1 MSHGDDLPAVS
12 GQGSAGIGGGL
23 VNEQLDV
30 LKLVAE
36 RLQHADIAYM
46 ISGSIALNYYAQP
59 RLTRDIDIVV
69 ALQRED
75 TERVINLFAED
86 FYIDA
91 DAVRNAIAQ
100 LGMFNIIHYDHV
112 LKVDFIV
119 RKETPYR
126 QEEFARRMTVEIHG
140 VTMWLVTAED
150 LLLSKLLWAAESHS
164 EMQLQDVRNLIRAV
178 ADLDWAY
185 IERWA
190 DELTIGELLRE
201 VRG

>member
-1 MSHGDDLPAVS
+1 MS
-12 GQGSAGIGGGL
+12 
-23 VNEQLDV
+23 EQLDV

-36 RLQHADIAYM
+36 RLQRADIAYM
-46 ISGSIALNYYAQP
+46 ISDSIALNYYAQP

-69 ALQRED
+69 ALRRED
-75 TERVINLFAED
+75 AERVTNLFAED

-91 DAVRNAIAQ
+91 EAMCNAIVQ

-112 LKVDFIV
+112 VKVDCIV
-119 RKETPYR
+119 RKDTLYR
-126 QEEFARRMTVEIHG
+126 QEEFARRIAVEIDG
-140 VTMWLVTAED
+140 ATMWLVTAED
-150 LLLSKLLWAAESHS
+150 LLLSKLVWAAESHS

-190 DELTIGELLRE
+190 DELTVGELLRE

>member
-1 MSHGDDLPAVS
+1 M
-12 GQGSAGIGGGL
+12 
-23 VNEQLDV
+23 NEQLDV
-30 LKLVAE
+30 LKLVTE
-36 RLQHADIAYM
+36 RLHRADIAYM

-69 ALQRED
+69 ALRPAD
-75 TERVINLFAED
+75 ADRVTHLFAAD

-91 DAVRNAIAQ
+91 EAVRNAIAQ

-112 LKVDFIV
+112 MKVDFIV
-119 RKETPYR
+119 RKDTPYR
-126 QEEFARRMTVEIHG
+126 HEEFARRCAVDIDG

-150 LLLSKLLWAAESHS
+150 LLLSKLAWAADSRS
-164 EMQLQDVRNLIRAV
+164 EIQLQDVRNLISAV
-178 ADLDWAY
+178 VHLDWTY

-190 DELTIGELLRE
+190 TALTLDELLRE

>member
-1 MSHGDDLPAVS
+1 MS
-12 GQGSAGIGGGL
+12 
-23 VNEQLDV
+23 EQLDV
-30 LKLVAE
+30 LKLVVE
-36 RLQHADIAYM
+36 RLQRVDIAYM
-46 ISGSIALNYYAQP
+46 ISGSMALNYYAQP

-69 ALQRED
+69 ALRRED
-75 TERVINLFAED
+75 AERVTSLFAAD

-112 LKVDFIV
+112 MKVDCIV
-119 RKETPYR
+119 RKDTSYR
-126 QEEFARRMTVEIHG
+126 QEEFTRRIAVEIDG

-150 LLLSKLLWAAESHS
+150 LLLSKLVWAAESHS
-164 EMQLQDVRNLIRAV
+164 EMQLQDVHNLIRAV
-178 ADLDWAY
+178 ADLDWTY

-190 DELTIGELLRE
+190 NELTVGELLRE

>member
-1 MSHGDDLPAVS
+1 MS
-12 GQGSAGIGGGL
+12 
-23 VNEQLDV
+23 EQLDV
-30 LKLVAE
+30 LKLVAG
-36 RLQHADIAYM
+36 RLQRADIAYM

-69 ALQRED
+69 ALGRED
-75 TERVINLFAED
+75 AERVTSLFAED

-91 DAVRNAIAQ
+91 EAVCNAIVQ

-112 LKVDFIV
+112 MKVDFIV

-126 QEEFARRMTVEIHG
+126 QEEFARRSAVDIDG

-150 LLLSKLLWAAESHS
+150 LLLSKLAWAAESRS
-164 EMQLQDVRNLIRAV
+164 EIQFQDVRNLIRSV
-178 ADLDWAY
+178 ADLDWTY

-190 DELTIGELLRE
+190 DELTLGELLRE

>member
-1 MSHGDDLPAVS
+1 MS
-12 GQGSAGIGGGL
+12 
-23 VNEQLDV
+23 EQLDV

-36 RLQHADIAYM
+36 RLQRADIAYM

-69 ALQRED
+69 ALRRED
-75 TERVINLFAED
+75 AERVTNLFAED

-91 DAVRNAIAQ
+91 EAVYNAIAQ

-126 QEEFARRMTVEIHG
+126 QEEFAWRIAIEIDG
-140 VTMWLVTAED
+140 ATLWLVTAED
-150 LLLSKLLWAAESHS
+150 LLLSKLVWAAESHS
-164 EMQLQDVRNLIRAV
+164 EMQLQDVRSLIRSV
-178 ADLDWAY
+178 ADFDWTY

-190 DELTIGELLRE
+190 DALTIGELLRE

>member
-1 MSHGDDLPAVS
+1 MS
-12 GQGSAGIGGGL
+12 
-23 VNEQLDV
+23 EQLDV

-36 RLQHADIAYM
+36 RLQRADIAYM

-69 ALQRED
+69 ALRRED
-75 TERVINLFAED
+75 AERVTNLFAED

-91 DAVRNAIAQ
+91 EAVCNAIVQ

-112 LKVDFIV
+112 MKVDFIV
-119 RKETPYR
+119 RKETLYR
-126 QEEFARRMTVEIHG
+126 QEEFARRSAVDIDG

-150 LLLSKLLWAAESHS
+150 LLLSKLAWAAESRS
-164 EMQLQDVRNLIRAV
+164 EIQLQDVRNLIRSV
-178 ADLDWAY
+178 ADLDWTY

-190 DELTIGELLRE
+190 DELTLGELLRE

>member
-1 MSHGDDLPAVS
+1 MS
-12 GQGSAGIGGGL
+12 
-23 VNEQLDV
+23 EQLDV

-36 RLQHADIAYM
+36 RLQRDDIAYM

-59 RLTRDIDIVV
+59 RLTRDIAIVV
-69 ALQRED
+69 ALRLED
-75 TERVINLFAED
+75 AERVINLFAED
-86 FYIDA
+86 FYVDA

-112 LKVDFIV
+112 MKVDCMV
-119 RKETPYR
+119 RKDTPYR
-126 QEEFARRMTVEIHG
+126 QEEFARRITVEIDG

-150 LLLSKLLWAAESHS
+150 LLLSKLVWAAESRS
-164 EMQLQDVRNLIRAV
+164 EIQLQDVRNLIRSV
-178 ADLDWAY
+178 EHLDWTY

-190 DELTIGELLRE
+190 TELTLGELLRE